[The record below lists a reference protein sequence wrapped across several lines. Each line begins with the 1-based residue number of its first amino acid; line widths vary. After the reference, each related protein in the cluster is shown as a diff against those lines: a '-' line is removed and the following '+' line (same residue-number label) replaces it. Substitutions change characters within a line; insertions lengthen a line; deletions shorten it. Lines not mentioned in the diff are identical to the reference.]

1 MIQYIHLNLKAF
13 QSGVFY
19 LSDNYLKT
27 YVRSEWYS
35 YLQLPTLSKSYKHEL
50 IKQVMSSSFLNAN
63 I

>member
-27 YVRSEWYS
+27 YLRSEWYS
-35 YLQLPTLSKSYKHEL
+35 YLQLPTLSTKS
-50 IKQVMSSSFLNAN
+50 
-63 I
+63 

>member
-27 YVRSEWYS
+27 YLRSEWYS
-35 YLQLPTLSKSYKHEL
+35 YLQLHFPQSAEN
-50 IKQVMSSSFLNAN
+50 MS
-63 I
+63 